1 MNSNNDVL
9 AALNDTAIEMWA
21 NVMSFLPMLVV
32 ALLVIIAGW
41 ILANAIKR
49 LTVRLFRTLKVNE
62 ALANAGVDEML
73 EKGGLQL
80 KAGVFMGTL
89 VKWFVLAVFFVV
101 ALDILGLD
109 QATEFVQ
116 DVIVGFIPKVIVAL
130 FILLV
135 AAIIANA
142 LAKSV
147 VAAVQAA
154 TSNEKKAQVLGK
166 VAYVAV
172 ITIAVLAA
180 LNQIGI
186 APELVQMLF
195 AGIVFAVALALGLA
209 FGLGGRET
217 AARYLDKV
225 TKNSGGNQ

>member
-21 NVMSFLPMLVV
+21 SVMGFVPMLLV
-32 ALLVIIAGW
+32 ALLVIIIGW
-41 ILANAIKR
+41 IFANGIKR
-49 LTVRLFRTLKVNE
+49 LTIRLFRTLKINE
-62 ALANAGVDEML
+62 ALANAGVDDVL

-89 VKWFVLAVFFVV
+89 VKWFVLAIFFVV

-116 DVIVGFIPKVIVAL
+116 EVIVGFIPKVIVAL

-135 AAIIANA
+135 AAIIAGA
-142 LAKSV
+142 LSKSV

-154 TSNEKKAQVLGK
+154 TSNEKKARVLGK

-195 AGIVFAVALALGLA
+195 AGIVFTTSLALGLA

-217 AARYLDKV
+217 ASRYLEKLTRD
-225 TKNSGGNQ
+225 SGMN